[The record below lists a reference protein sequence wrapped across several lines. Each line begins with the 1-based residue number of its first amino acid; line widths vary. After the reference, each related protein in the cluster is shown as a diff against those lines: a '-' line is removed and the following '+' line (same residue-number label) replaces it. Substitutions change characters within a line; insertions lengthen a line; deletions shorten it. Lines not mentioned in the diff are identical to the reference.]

1 MLLLAYRISPYS
13 FRTKNSVYNVKIE
26 FFHNY
31 LNFLQFLNSKKEE
44 FPQKLSKEILY
55 SEMKYF
61 WAIETR
67 EQQSLII
74 GLKVCSLSCLTKKEL
89 LIWFLISYI
98 STKLHCYVWC
108 YTRVVQFNTFLCLS
122 WDSPTYHLPT
132 RSNTYQQIKQYILN
146 SIHINGLSY
155 HDKYLDFAN
164 KIIWHTIEFAL
175 DWIFLDHK

>member
-74 GLKVCSLSCLTKKEL
+74 GLKVCSLSCHTKKSF
-89 LIWFLISYI
+89 WYDFWYP
-98 STKLHCYVWC
+98 
-108 YTRVVQFNTFLCLS
+108 TFLQNFTAMYDVIPVLYNLILFYACLEI
-122 WDSPTYHLPT
+122 HLPT
-132 RSNTYQQIKQYILN
+132 TYLLDLIPTNKSNN
-146 SIHINGLSY
+146 
-155 HDKYLDFAN
+155 
-164 KIIWHTIEFAL
+164 
-175 DWIFLDHK
+175 IF